1 MIAFVRRCDN
11 LECKGG
17 KGGMRQKVYKT
28 RKGKEGMLQFVPN
41 TSACKAVPK
50 SVLLISPSDLQ
61 KCGLRLRH
69 PVGEKKFGHE
79 ITEEDVRTWHK
90 KQKFPMICSQS
101 KGRRYAC
108 AHIPTHT
115 HTHTHTHRYTGWE
128 LCARMRAHA
137 RLLYIVI
144 LSIHMQCC
152 TCACN
157 S

>member
-41 TSACKAVPK
+41 TSACKAIPK
-50 SVLLISPSDLQ
+50 SVLLIDPSGLR
-61 KCGLRLRH
+61 KGGLRLRH
-69 PVGEKKFGHE
+69 PVGDKKFGQD

-90 KQKFPMICSQS
+90 KQKFPMLCSKS

-108 AHIPTHT
+108 AHIPTYTHT
-115 HTHTHTHRYTGWE
+115 HTHTHTYTHTQVYGMGVV
-128 LCARMRAHA
+128 CAQT
-137 RLLYIVI
+137 
-144 LSIHMQCC
+144 SP
-152 TCACN
+152 CAFTLF
-157 S
+157 SYLVYKYAI